1 MNMNPGQFPTYKYL
15 FPVLRT
21 QTPVSDMDAAK
32 RAADAV
38 RRLIKDIM
46 IPSLPALG
54 VDEKTL
60 EKLAAQMAKDAIA
73 SGTPGN
79 NPRQATK
86 DEIVALYRLAYA
98 Q

>member
-1 MNMNPGQFPTYKYL
+1 
-15 FPVLRT
+15 
-21 QTPVSDMDAAK
+21 MDAAK

-38 RRLIKDIM
+38 RRLIKDIK
-46 IPSLPALG
+46 IPSLPALVG

-60 EKLAAQMAKDAIA
+60 EKLAAQMAEDAIA
-73 SGTPGN
+73 SGIPGN

-86 DEIVALYRLAYA
+86 DEIVELYRLAYA